1 MAVDQGAPLEP
12 YSSARSRAVATA
24 DGHGR
29 EIPWR
34 RYYAAVFAVLSVV
47 VAMFLLVE
55 LRRVVAWLVV
65 AGFFAVVLAPAVEVF
80 ERRVHLR
87 RGLAVGLVV
96 TLTTLVV
103 LGVIVAIAVPLVR
116 QASNLATNFSD
127 YVNEAQQGR
136 GPLGGLV
143 RRFHLDRW
151 AQDHQAEIQNFTDQ
165 LGSNSL
171 RLVRAAGNVAISVL
185 TIYVLTVLMLLQGH
199 RLVDGVLGMIPS
211 RRREQVRSTGVECA
225 RAVSGYVTGN
235 LIISV
240 IAGAA
245 SYVCFW
251 VAGIPFKE
259 VLALWVGFADLIPL
273 VGATLG
279 AAPAV
284 LVAFLH
290 SIPAGIGV
298 LIFFVVYQQFE
309 NHVLQVTIMARTVRL
324 NPLAVLVSVLVGV
337 ELFGFLGAL
346 LAIPAGGAVQI
357 VGRELWHLGHGGQLD
372 VVDDD
377 PSYRRPPR
385 GDSAEEGGPSSF
397 DAGRF
402 TTRAIEE
409 DLDRPNLEGAHMS
422 EKSGAEHGVEGIV
435 EDVKGKAKEVFGKVT
450 GKEHLE
456 DEGRAQQDK
465 ADAQRDVARHEADAE
480 AARAKAAAREAEQRA
495 EQHRD

>member
-12 YSSARSRAVATA
+12 YRSARSRAVPPA
-24 DGHGR
+24 DGQGR

-65 AGFFAVVLAPAVEVF
+65 AGFFAVVLAPAVELF
-80 ERRVHLR
+80 ERRFHQR
-87 RGLAVGLVV
+87 RGLAVGVVV

-127 YVNEAQQGR
+127 YVNEAQRGR

-143 RRFHLDRW
+143 RRFHLDQW

-185 TIYVLTVLMLLQGH
+185 TIYVLTVLILLQGH

-211 RRREQVRSTGVECA
+211 RRREHVRGTGRECA

-245 SYVCFW
+245 SYACFS

-290 SIPAGIGV
+290 STPAGIGV
-298 LIFFVVYQQFE
+298 LVFFVVYQQFE

-357 VGRELWHLGHGGQLD
+357 VGRELWHLRHGGQLD
-372 VVDDD
+372 VVEED
-377 PSYRRPPR
+377 PSYRRPR
-385 GDSAEEGGPSSF
+385 GGESAEEGGPSHSTE
-397 DAGRF
+397 AGV
-402 TTRAIEE
+402 RAGPARK
-409 DLDRPNLEGAHMS
+409 LS
-422 EKSGAEHGVEGIV
+422 
-435 EDVKGKAKEVFGKVT
+435 T
-450 GKEHLE
+450 GPTW
-456 DEGRAQQDK
+456 
-465 ADAQRDVARHEADAE
+465 
-480 AARAKAAAREAEQRA
+480 REQT
-495 EQHRD
+495 

>member
-1 MAVDQGAPLEP
+1 MAVDQGVPLEP
-12 YSSARSRAVATA
+12 YPSARSRAVSTA
-24 DGHGR
+24 DGQGT

-65 AGFFAVVLAPAVEVF
+65 AGFFAVVLAPAVELF
-80 ERRVHLR
+80 ERRFRLR
-87 RGLAVGLVV
+87 RGLAVGVVV

-143 RRFHLDRW
+143 RRFHLDQW

-185 TIYVLTVLMLLQGH
+185 TIYVLTVLVLLQGH

-211 RRREQVRSTGVECA
+211 RRREHVRSTGRDCA

-245 SYVCFW
+245 SYACFS

-290 SIPAGIGV
+290 STPAGIGV
-298 LIFFVVYQQFE
+298 LAFFVAYQQFE

-357 VGRELWHLGHGGQLD
+357 VGRELWHLRHGGQLD
-372 VVDDD
+372 IVEDD
-377 PSYRRPPR
+377 PSHRRSRR
-385 GDSAEEGGPSSF
+385 GEPAEEGGRSHS
-397 DAGRF
+397 
-402 TTRAIEE
+402 
-409 DLDRPNLEGAHMS
+409 
-422 EKSGAEHGVEGIV
+422 
-435 EDVKGKAKEVFGKVT
+435 
-450 GKEHLE
+450 
-456 DEGRAQQDK
+456 
-465 ADAQRDVARHEADAE
+465 AE
-480 AARAKAAAREAEQRA
+480 AGLQPGPARKTSTGPTWKEQT
-495 EQHRD
+495 

>member
-12 YSSARSRAVATA
+12 YRSARPRALPTA
-24 DGHGR
+24 DGQGR

-65 AGFFAVVLAPAVEVF
+65 AGFFAVVLAPAVEMF
-80 ERRVHLR
+80 ERRFHLR
-87 RGLAVGLVV
+87 RGLAVGVVV

-103 LGVIVAIAVPLVR
+103 LGVIVAIAVPLIR

-185 TIYVLTVLMLLQGH
+185 TIYVLTVLILLQGH
-199 RLVDGVLGMIPS
+199 RLVDGVVGMIPS
-211 RRREQVRSTGVECA
+211 RRREHVRSTGLECA
-225 RAVSGYVTGN
+225 RTVSGYVTGN

-290 SIPAGIGV
+290 STPAGIGV
-298 LIFFVVYQQFE
+298 LVFFVVYQQFE

-357 VGRELWHLGHGGQLD
+357 VGRELWHLRHGGQLD
-372 VVDDD
+372 VLEDD
-377 PSYRRPPR
+377 PS
-385 GDSAEEGGPSSF
+385 
-397 DAGRF
+397 
-402 TTRAIEE
+402 
-409 DLDRPNLEGAHMS
+409 
-422 EKSGAEHGVEGIV
+422 
-435 EDVKGKAKEVFGKVT
+435 
-450 GKEHLE
+450 
-456 DEGRAQQDK
+456 
-465 ADAQRDVARHEADAE
+465 
-480 AARAKAAAREAEQRA
+480 
-495 EQHRD
+495 

>member
-1 MAVDQGAPLEP
+1 MRVDQGAPVGLYP
-12 YSSARSRAVATA
+12 STRSTPGETA
-24 DGHGR
+24 DAR
-29 EIPWR
+29 PTAIPWR
-34 RYYAAVFAVLSVV
+34 RYYAAVFAVFSVV
-47 VAMFLLVE
+47 VATFLVVE
-55 LRRVVAWLVV
+55 LRRVLAWLVV
-65 AGFFAVVLAPAVEVF
+65 AGFFAVVLAPAVELV
-80 ERRVHLR
+80 ERRMHVR
-87 RGLAVGLVV
+87 RGLAIGVVV
-96 TLTTLVV
+96 TLTTVV
-103 LGVIVAIAVPLVR
+103 AVGVIVAIAVPLVR
-116 QASNLATNFSD
+116 QASNLASNFSD

-143 RRFHLDRW
+143 RRFHLDQW
-151 AQDHQAEIQNFTDQ
+151 AQDHQADIQNFTNQ

-171 RLVRAAGNVAISVL
+171 RLLRTAGNVAISIL
-185 TIYVLTVLMLLQGH
+185 TIYVLTVLILLQGR
-199 RLVDGVLGMIPS
+199 RLVDGALGMIPS
-211 RRREQVRSTGVECA
+211 RRREQVRMTGAECG

-240 IAGAA
+240 IAGTA

-298 LIFFVVYQQFE
+298 LAFFVVYQQFE

-346 LAIPAGGAVQI
+346 LAIPAGGALQV
-357 VGRELWHLGHGGQLD
+357 VGREMWHLRHGGRLD
-372 VVDDD
+372 VVEHD

-385 GDSAEEGGPSSF
+385 RASPEQADPAAFDPDGLTSLAVKEHFDIGDRGG
-397 DAGRF
+397 AR
-402 TTRAIEE
+402 
-409 DLDRPNLEGAHMS
+409 MS
-422 EKSGAEHGVEGIV
+422 EKTGPSTAW
-435 EDVKGKAKEVFGKVT
+435 KESSKT
-450 GKEHLE
+450 S
-456 DEGRAQQDK
+456 RARPK
-465 ADAQRDVARHEADAE
+465 RWPAR
-480 AARAKAAAREAEQRA
+480 
-495 EQHRD
+495 